1 MKIYVTVSRDVPEAA
16 EKYIAYLIEN
26 GHEVCRGAASGPDRS
41 DALCLCISGKDNAE
55 VKADL
60 NMALERNLPVAY
72 TMEKG
77 GAADAGLKFQLGLEK
92 EIPAGDL
99 AELSAWL
106 GKAEAETE
114 LRKKKKK
121 SGRVRKAV
129 IFAAAVILL
138 PAGFFGAGKL
148 SANVKTGEETGQ
160 ETAGNVYGKNADA
173 EAQADKEAAEK
184 YLGMEPSAVKV
195 LDLSG
200 KGLADISFLAEAVNL
215 EELDISNNQITDINV
230 LVTLKHLKKV
240 NISGNPVGD
249 DTILKYMEGLEV
261 IR

>member
-16 EKYIAYLIEN
+16 EKYIAYLKEN

-41 DALCLCISGKDNAE
+41 DAVCLCISGKDNAE

-77 GAADAGLKFQLGLEK
+77 GGADAGLKFQLGLEK

-106 GKAEAETE
+106 GKAE
-114 LRKKKKK
+114 
-121 SGRVRKAV
+121 
-129 IFAAAVILL
+129 
-138 PAGFFGAGKL
+138 
-148 SANVKTGEETGQ
+148 TGEETGQ

-184 YLGMEPSAVKV
+184 YLGREPSAVKV

-200 KGLADISFLAEAVNL
+200 KCGAEQQEARDGFPWVTSDESDFLRK
-215 EELDISNNQITDINV
+215 NV
-230 LVTLKHLKKV
+230 
-240 NISGNPVGD
+240 
-249 DTILKYMEGLEV
+249 
-261 IR
+261 